1 MPSNKLSLTA
11 ISLYICM
18 AMTAC
23 TFTRTTPEPAAARS
37 FQTDAE
43 LMARFTDLDTATGR
57 CLINPSKRSSAVS
70 YLLNEDAEELMLVNA
85 ANQTAYQE
93 KLDWLNRMAET
104 HSLRDDVSHIV
115 YLLYGR
121 TYVRTTGN
129 EATFSLTPANT
140 AGKRRYAHL
149 DLYNNS
155 EALPSVHIVAPSCV
169 RSQIDIAP
177 TDPWEPYIFELSYR
191 DRTDSTTVSAVICGI
206 GPASQHILSWIS
218 HDTASAH
225 PWYFNGK
232 TLSAKDRSCSI
243 SIDFTE

>member
-1 MPSNKLSLTA
+1 
-11 ISLYICM
+11 
-18 AMTAC
+18 
-23 TFTRTTPEPAAARS
+23 
-37 FQTDAE
+37 
-43 LMARFTDLDTATGR
+43 
-57 CLINPSKRSSAVS
+57 
-70 YLLNEDAEELMLVNA
+70 MLVNA

-191 DRTDSTTVSAVICGI
+191 DRTDSTPVSAVICGI